1 LKPANIMLT
10 KSGAKLM
17 DFGLAKATAVG
28 AAGSPSAPLLSAA
41 LTAEGPSPVSPLT
54 TSGSIVGTIQY
65 MSPEQIEGKDADVRS
80 DIFAFGAVLYE
91 MAAGKRAFEGKSQI
105 SVASAILEKDPEPLS
120 AVQPMS
126 PAALDS
132 VVRTCLEKDPE
143 KRWNCAHDLRL
154 ELMSIRQ
161 KPNQVVSDEARATP
175 WKVHALW
182 AAAAIALALAALF
195 LGYWRSPARATQV
208 YRATLLP
215 PDKSHF
221 SSMVGNGPP
230 IISPDGTRMVFVA
243 VTGDQQAIWL
253 RHLDRIEATQLIGS
267 ENGTAPFWSPDGT
280 RIGFFAEGK
289 LWKTDASGGPPVPI
303 CAVREARGG
312 SWGTGDVIVF
322 APSTSGTL
330 MRVSANGGEPE
341 PATKLQ
347 TGFFSHRWPY
357 FLPDG
362 KHFLYLS
369 SITGRGQDGNQVRF
383 SSTNGSED
391 KLVTEANFSP
401 RYANGKLLFVRKGVL
416 LAQDFDAEHG
426 TSTGETTAVVSQVEF
441 DELTAS
447 ALFSASA
454 NGVLLYQAG
463 SGVREQLTW
472 FDRAGKTLGTVG
484 APGNYQ
490 GLSLS
495 PDDTRLAV
503 MRYAARNGLGEIWLL
518 DLKTGTWTK
527 LSFVEGDSR
536 APVWSAD
543 GKTIYFAS
551 LGANGGHIYA
561 KPADGSRQEQEVLAS
576 KELLTVSDVSP
587 DGKVMLIETTLGRTA
602 QRVSLAAPN
611 SKPEELLASS
621 TGFSHARIS
630 PDRQWLAF
638 QSNETGPLQV
648 YVSSYPAPSA
658 KYQVSVNGGVLPL
671 WSRDGKTL
679 YFLGLDRKLMA
690 SNVTRTAGGLQ
701 FTPPVVLF
709 PTNVSPSLLYS
720 GFVVTRDGKFLVTQR
735 DEEQSTPVTMVVNW
749 TADLKK

>member
-1 LKPANIMLT
+1 
-10 KSGAKLM
+10 
-17 DFGLAKATAVG
+17 
-28 AAGSPSAPLLSAA
+28 
-41 LTAEGPSPVSPLT
+41 
-54 TSGSIVGTIQY
+54 
-65 MSPEQIEGKDADVRS
+65 
-80 DIFAFGAVLYE
+80 
-91 MAAGKRAFEGKSQI
+91 
-105 SVASAILEKDPEPLS
+105 
-120 AVQPMS
+120 
-126 PAALDS
+126 
-132 VVRTCLEKDPE
+132 
-143 KRWNCAHDLRL
+143 
-154 ELMSIRQ
+154 
-161 KPNQVVSDEARATP
+161 
-175 WKVHALW
+175 
-182 AAAAIALALAALF
+182 
-195 LGYWRSPARATQV
+195 
-208 YRATLLP
+208 
-215 PDKSHF
+215 
-221 SSMVGNGPP
+221 
-230 IISPDGTRMVFVA
+230 MVFVA
-243 VTGDQQAIWL
+243 VTGDQQAIWM
-253 RHLDRIEATQLIGS
+253 RHLDRIEATQLIGT

-312 SWGTGDVIVF
+312 SWGAGDVIVF

-341 PATKLQ
+341 STTKLQ

-369 SITGRGQDGNQVRF
+369 SITGRGQVGNQVRF
-383 SSTNGSED
+383 SSTSGSGD

-416 LAQDFDAEHG
+416 LAQNFDGEHG
-426 TSTGETTAVVSQVEF
+426 TSTGDATAVVSQVGF

-454 NGVLLYQAG
+454 NGVLIYQAG
-463 SGVREQLTW
+463 SGVSEQLTW
-472 FDRAGKTLGTVG
+472 FDRGGKILGTIG

-490 GLSLS
+490 GLTLS
-495 PDDTRLAV
+495 PDDTRLAA
-503 MRYAARNGLGEIWLL
+503 MRYVSRNGLGEISLL

-527 LSFVEGDSR
+527 FSFVEGDSR
-536 APVWSAD
+536 APVWSSD

-551 LGANGGHIYA
+551 LGADGGHIYA

-576 KELLTVSDVSP
+576 KELSTVSDVSP
-587 DGKVMLIETTLGRTA
+587 DGKEMLIESTLGRTA
-602 QRVSLAAPN
+602 QRVSLATPG
-611 SKPEELLASS
+611 SKPEELLPSS
-621 TGFSHARIS
+621 TGFSHARVS

-648 YVSSYPAPSA
+648 YVSKYPAPSA

-690 SNVTRTAGGLQ
+690 SNVTKTAGGLQ
-701 FTPPVVLF
+701 FSPPVVLF

-735 DEEQSTPVTMVVNW
+735 DEVQSTPVTMVVNW
-749 TADLKK
+749 TAEPKK